1 MILLSLVI
9 TKVKFKKLCLNH
21 NFYIF
26 KNYIIFLDV
35 AIPSLEPKISVTQ
48 NYNTESSNYEQG
60 VEVNMV
66 DTDIVINENYNILS
80 STSDQS
86 KI

>member
-1 MILLSLVI
+1 MY
-9 TKVKFKKLCLNH
+9 LNH
-21 NFYIF
+21 NFFIF
-26 KNYIIFLDV
+26 KNYIICLDV

-48 NYNTESSNYEQG
+48 NYNSESSNYEQG

-66 DTDIVINENYNILS
+66 DSDIVINENYNILP